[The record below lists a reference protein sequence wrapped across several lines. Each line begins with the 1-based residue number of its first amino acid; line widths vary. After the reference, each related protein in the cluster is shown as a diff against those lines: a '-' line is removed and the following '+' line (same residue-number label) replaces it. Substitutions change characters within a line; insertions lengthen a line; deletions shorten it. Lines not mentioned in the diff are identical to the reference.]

1 MSLQKEN
8 VKEIPIE
15 KLSIDQLNYVGQQ
28 IEKDIKSYSQ
38 YYSSLRAVNNKY
50 LDNKEYIKLLKEY
63 KDKEILVP
71 MTSSLYI
78 PGKCSDVKKV
88 TIEIGANFFVETT
101 VEKAEKFCD
110 RKIENLKVNMDSID
124 KIIQEKNEQ
133 LNVVNQNLIEKQVGA
148 PKETKK

>member
-1 MSLQKEN
+1 MSLQKEQ

-28 IEKDIKSYSQ
+28 IEKDIKNYSQ

-50 LDNKEYIKLLKEY
+50 LDNKEYIKILKEY

-78 PGKCSDVKKV
+78 PGKCADIKKL

-101 VEKAEKFCD
+101 IEKAEKFCE
-110 RKIENLKVNMDSID
+110 RKIESIKKNMDEID
-124 KIIQEKNEQ
+124 KIIQEKNDQ